1 MKIITSVKEMSEFA
15 DRSRSL
21 GKKIG
26 LVPTMGYLHDGHL
39 SLIKKS
45 VSENDVTIVSV
56 FVNPT
61 QFAPNEDFKT
71 YPRDLNRDAAL
82 AESVGA
88 DAVFHP
94 EPEEMYPDGYHT
106 YISVE
111 KLTEVLC
118 GVSRPTHFRGVTTV
132 VAKLFNITRA
142 DRAYFGQKDAQQL
155 AVVRRMVADLNMSIK
170 IIGCPIVRESD
181 GLALSSRNVFLSPEE
196 RSQALVLYRSLCAAK
211 SLLEGGE
218 RSAKRIRAEIERIIK
233 TAPLADIDYI
243 EIVNYGDLT
252 AVETIDCEVLIAL
265 AVKFGKTRLIDN
277 IIFNGIN

>member
-1 MKIITSVKEMSEFA
+1 MKIITSVKEMNAFA
-15 DRSRSL
+15 DEAHAL

-45 VSENDVTIVSV
+45 VSENDVTVVSV

-132 VAKLFNITRA
+132 VAKLFNIARA

-155 AVVRRMVADLNMSIK
+155 AVVRRMVADLNMNIE
-170 IIGCPIVRESD
+170 IVGCPIVRESD
-181 GLALSSRNVFLSPEE
+181 GLALSSRNVFLSPDE
-196 RSQALVLYRSLCAAK
+196 RSQALVLYKSLRTAK
-211 SLLEGGE
+211 GLLEGGE
-218 RSAKRIRAEIERIIK
+218 RSAARIRAEIERVIK

-243 EIVNYGDLT
+243 EIVRYDDLT
-252 AVETIDCEVLIAL
+252 AVETIDCKVLIAL
-265 AVKFGKTRLIDN
+265 AVRFGKTRLIDN
-277 IIFNGIN
+277 IIF

>member
-1 MKIITSVKEMSEFA
+1 MKIITTVKEMSAFA
-15 DRSRSL
+15 DEARSL

-45 VSENDVTIVSV
+45 VSENDVTVVSV

-71 YPRDLNRDAAL
+71 YPRDLERDAAL

-94 EPEEMYPDGYHT
+94 EPEEMYPGGYHT

-118 GVSRPTHFRGVTTV
+118 GISRPTHFRGVTTV

-155 AVVRRMVADLNMSIK
+155 AVVHRMAADLNMNIE
-170 IIGCPIVRESD
+170 IVGCPIVRESD

-196 RSQALVLYRSLCAAK
+196 RCQALVLYKSLCAAK
-211 SLLEGGE
+211 KLLEGGE
-218 RSAKRIRAEIERIIK
+218 RSAVRIRAEIERIIK

-243 EIVNYGDLT
+243 EIVKYDDLT
-252 AVETIDCEVLIAL
+252 AVNTIDCKVLIAL
-265 AVKFGKTRLIDN
+265 AVRFGKTRLIDN
-277 IIFNGIN
+277 IIF